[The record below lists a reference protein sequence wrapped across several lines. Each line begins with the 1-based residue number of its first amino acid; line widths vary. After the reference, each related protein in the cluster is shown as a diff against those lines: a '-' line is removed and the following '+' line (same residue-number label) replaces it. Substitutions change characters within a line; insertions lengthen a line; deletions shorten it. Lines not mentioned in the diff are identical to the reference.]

1 MGIAG
6 RRGGVGGEIFSTE
19 KIGLR
24 PGSDST
30 DYRIDLIVCKRPAG
44 ALREGRH
51 RSAWYAVGGN
61 VANRG
66 IVSDRQKNGVA
77 QRNRRSSLPVVAVTS
92 CTVLGVEDVEAHDL
106 VGRDHL

>member
-30 DYRIDLIVCKRPAG
+30 DDRVDLFVCERPAC

-51 RSAWYAVGGN
+51 RSARHTMGGN
-61 VANRG
+61 SANRG
-66 IVSDRQKNGVA
+66 VVSDRQENGIA
-77 QRNRRSSLPVVAVTS
+77 QRNRRSASAAVAMTTR
-92 CTVLGVEDVEAHDL
+92 TVLGVEKVEAQDL
-106 VGRDHL
+106 IGRDYL